1 MSIRL
6 AWHSD
11 GWNGHICKKSC
22 ENVYCIGQH
31 SYPGQLVAETR
42 DLEFEMANG
51 IGFFIFTFIIQALLA
66 KIRKNG
72 NKGTTAVWVG
82 ANAIIIICIVGIIT
96 KNVSYL
102 AAVLGII
109 IIMADEIGQAV
120 GWH

>member
-1 MSIRL
+1 M
-6 AWHSD
+6 
-11 GWNGHICKKSC
+11 
-22 ENVYCIGQH
+22 
-31 SYPGQLVAETR
+31 
-42 DLEFEMANG
+42 LEMVIYG

-72 NKGTTAVWVG
+72 NKGTTAIWVG

-102 AAVLGII
+102 AAVLGF
-109 IIMADEIGQAV
+109 IMADEIGQAV